1 MGVGG
6 EVAPDTNKIF
16 MEETNMKKIIATVLA
31 MVMALALCTVAFADT
46 QTIDGD
52 KVSAVKADGTAYDLG
67 TFSTV
72 TKTLESKST
81 SGDTTTITPASYA
94 IGNKTYVECDKSV
107 ADCLLT
113 IKGVGSVYVAEVTT
127 VPSASATA
135 TLYTA
140 PKDVTCG
147 KVGSGEAK
155 YVVVKDVY
163 YAATSLK
170 DADAFAL
177 VNGKIVGY
185 DIDENTQGKVAE
197 HQFANSTKATYA
209 SNGDVTSVKCTVCE
223 QMIAVQKSAGSF
235 DGKTYTKISAPEKAW
250 NNYYYVTGTVG
261 TADSTTNTTTSPKTF
276 DAGIAMY
283 VGMALTSVAGSAVV
297 IGKKKEF

>member
-1 MGVGG
+1 
-6 EVAPDTNKIF
+6 
-16 MEETNMKKIIATVLA
+16 MKKIIATVLA

-140 PKDVTCG
+140 PKDATCG
-147 KVGSGEAK
+147 KVGSGEAN
-155 YVVVKDVY
+155 YVIVKDVY
-163 YAATSLK
+163 YAAAGLK
-170 DADAFAL
+170 TATDFAL

-185 DIDENTQGKVAE
+185 DKTTTATAE
-197 HQFANSTKATYA
+197 PHQFANSTKATYA

-223 QMIAVQKSAGSF
+223 QMIAVQKTAGSF
-235 DGKTYTKISAPEKAW
+235 DGKTYTKISATGKAW
-250 NNYYYVTGTVG
+250 DGYYYVTGTVG
-261 TADSTTNTTTSPKTF
+261 TADSTSTTTKPSPKTF

>member
-140 PKDVTCG
+140 PKDATCG
-147 KVGSGEAK
+147 KVGSGEAN
-155 YVVVKDVY
+155 YVIVKDVY
-163 YAATSLK
+163 YAAAGLK
-170 DADAFAL
+170 TATDFAL

-185 DIDENTQGKVAE
+185 DKTTTATAE
-197 HQFANSTKATYA
+197 PHQFANSTKATYA

-223 QMIAVQKSAGSF
+223 QMIPVQKTAGSF
-235 DGKTYTKISAPEKAW
+235 DGKTYTKITADGKAW

-261 TADSTTNTTTSPKTF
+261 TADGTSTTTKPSPKTF
-276 DAGIAMY
+276 DAGIALY

>member
-1 MGVGG
+1 
-6 EVAPDTNKIF
+6 
-16 MEETNMKKIIATVLA
+16 MKKIIATVLA
-31 MVMALALCTVAFADT
+31 VVMALALCTVAFADT

-52 KVSAVKADGTAYDLG
+52 KVSAVNADGTAYDLG

-81 SGDTTTITPASYA
+81 SGDTTTITPASYE
-94 IGNKTYVECDKSV
+94 IGGKTYVECDKSV

-113 IKGVGSVYVAEVTT
+113 IKGVGSVYVADVTGKA
-127 VPSASATA
+127 VPSANATA

-140 PKDVTCG
+140 PEKATCG

-170 DADAFAL
+170 NADAFAL

-185 DIDENTQGKVAE
+185 DTDVNTQGKVAE
-197 HQFANSTKATYA
+197 HQFADSTKATYA

-235 DGKTYTKISAPEKAW
+235 DGKTYTKITAPEKDW

-261 TADSTTNTTTSPKTF
+261 TADGGKTDTTTSPKTF